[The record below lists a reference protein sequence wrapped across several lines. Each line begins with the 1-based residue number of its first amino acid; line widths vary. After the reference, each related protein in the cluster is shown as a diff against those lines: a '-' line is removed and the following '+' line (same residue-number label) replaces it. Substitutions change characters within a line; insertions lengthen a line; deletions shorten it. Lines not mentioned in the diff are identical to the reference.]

1 MGFEYQ
7 ATQHRLISIRMEH
20 ELISKKLE
28 TTEDKETREVLY
40 SWECTCLQQFLAVL
54 QEWCETMDALSGACG

>member
-1 MGFEYQ
+1 MGLEHY
-7 ATQHRLISIRMEH
+7 ATQHRLVSIRMEY

-40 SWECTCLQQFLAVL
+40 SWECTCLQQFLAAL